1 MVLKVW
7 NKIVTLRLSAM
18 TSTGNIMLGES
29 FMSIFWLKTELS
41 AIEFMVAR
49 SLLPDTLNNS
59 FCLFVLMYD
68 DQFITQS
75 ITNPCLVDMN
85 PL

>member
-59 FCLFVLMYD
+59 FCLFVLIYD